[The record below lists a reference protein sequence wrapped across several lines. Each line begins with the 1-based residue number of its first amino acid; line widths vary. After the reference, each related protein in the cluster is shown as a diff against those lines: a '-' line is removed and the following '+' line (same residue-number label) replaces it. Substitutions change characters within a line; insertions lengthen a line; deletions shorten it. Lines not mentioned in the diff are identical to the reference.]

1 MAEGSVDDVGVGG
14 EVTART
20 LPFWRNRTAAPRA
33 AGANDAWRELLIG
46 PGDHVDTGGLEEA
59 LQEVQDKANRL
70 ITQRGFH
77 GVLIIIGALIL
88 VWLGDWWFG
97 RAIPHAGVVWLMRAA
112 FIGLML
118 VFLLLNSSTKAEP
131 YAVAIGALVQITT
144 IVMTAVIE
152 TLKGDVTSAPLLC
165 IPLVMFGATL
175 LPWGA
180 RVQFVVAAA
189 AAAALGGNAYALRD
203 NLTPAFGYVAVVT
216 VVALATSI
224 YIAHAI
230 NRYRVDIELRN
241 LALRRSERYFRSLI
255 ENASDI
261 ITILNGDGT
270 VRYESPS
277 LTRVLGYRPEELL
290 RTSIFERVHPDDAAR
305 ARDRFTHALQ
315 SKGVAGSIECRMRHR
330 DGSWRVLEAIVSN
343 LLHDPVVQGLVIN
356 ARDITERKQA
366 EAELQRAKAAA
377 ETANRAKSEFVANMS
392 HEIRTPMNGIIGM
405 TELALQS
412 ELAAE
417 PREYL
422 QMVAASGDALM
433 AVINDVLDFSKMEA
447 GKLDLDPVDFDVRDA
462 VGDTMRALALRAH
475 LKGLELA
482 YEVHPA
488 VPAAVVAD
496 PQRLRQILTNLVGNA
511 IKFTEQGEVVVV
523 VGIADCGMRNADWGG
538 EIPQSAFRNPQS
550 VELHF
555 AVRDTGVG
563 IDPEKQEAIFHPFEQ
578 ADSSTTRRYGGTG
591 LGLTISRRLVEMMGG
606 RIWVES
612 AVGRGSTF
620 HFTLAAGVC
629 SRPVLRPAPV
639 EQLRELPVLIVDD
652 NATNRRILNEMLT
665 HWHMQPTTAAGG
677 WAALGCMMHAAA
689 SGTPFPLVLIDVHMP
704 EMDGF
709 ELVERIRKNPV
720 LAAAT
725 IMMLSSAD
733 VAGAAAHCRELGVAA
748 FLTKPLRH
756 WELLDAML
764 LALGRTTLVEPGVP
778 QQQTVPDGSA
788 RHLRILL
795 AEDNAVNQHLAVRL
809 LEKRGHTVA
818 VANNG
823 REALAIFANAAFDVV
838 LMDVQ
843 MPEMDGFEATAAI
856 REHERATQRHVPI
869 IALTAHAMKGD
880 DQRCLAA
887 GMDGYVAKP
896 IQAQELL
903 AVIARLTPTPAA
915 DHASAC

>member
-1 MAEGSVDDVGVGG
+1 M
-14 EVTART
+14 TART
-20 LPFWRNRTAAPRA
+20 LPFWRNRPAAPRA
-33 AGANDAWRELLIG
+33 ARADDAWRERLIG
-46 PGDHVDTGGLEEA
+46 PADHADTGSLEEA

-77 GVLIIIGALIL
+77 GVLMIIGALIL

-97 RAIPHAGVVWLMRAA
+97 RAIPHAGVVWLMRTA

-131 YAVAIGALVQITT
+131 YAVVIGALVQITT

-152 TLKGDVTSAPLLC
+152 TLKGDVMSAPLLC

-175 LPWGA
+175 LPWGT

-203 NLTPAFGYVAVVT
+203 SLTPAFDYVAVIA

-290 RTSIFERVHPDDAAR
+290 HTSIFERVHPDDAAR
-305 ARDRFTHALQ
+305 ARDQFTHTLQ

-330 DGSWRVLEAIVSN
+330 DGSWRVLEATVSN

-356 ARDITERKQA
+356 ARNITERKQA

-377 ETANRAKSEFVANMS
+377 EAANRAKSEFVANMS

-405 TELALQS
+405 TELALQT

-488 VPAAVVAD
+488 VPEAVAAD

-511 IKFTEQGEVVVV
+511 IKFTEQGEVVVAV
-523 VGIADCGMRNADWGG
+523 EIAECGLRNADSPAASRSD
-538 EIPQSAFRNPQS
+538 IRNPQS
-550 VELHF
+550 AIELHF

-563 IDPEKQEAIFHPFEQ
+563 IAPEKQEAIFRPFEQ

-591 LGLTISRRLVEMMGG
+591 LGLTIARRLVEMMGG

-612 AVGRGSTF
+612 TVGRGSTF

-629 SRPVLRPAPV
+629 SRPALRPAPV

-665 HWHMQPTTAAGG
+665 HWDMQPTTAAGG
-677 WAALGCMMHAAA
+677 WAALGCMLHAAA
-689 SGTPFPLVLIDVHMP
+689 SGTPFPLVLIDMHMP

-709 ELVERIRKNPV
+709 ELAERIKQSPV

-733 VAGAAAHCRELGVAA
+733 VAGAAARCRELGVAA
-748 FLTKPLRH
+748 FLTKPLRQC
-756 WELLDAML
+756 ELLDALL
-764 LALGRTTLVEPGVP
+764 LALGNATLVEPGVP
-778 QQQTVPDGSA
+778 QPQSAPDGSA

-795 AEDNAVNQHLAVRL
+795 AEDNAVNQHLAARL

-838 LMDVQ
+838 LMDAQ

-856 REHERATQRHVPI
+856 REHERATQTHVPI

-896 IQAQELL
+896 IQAKELL
-903 AVIARLTPTPAA
+903 AVIARLTPSPAA
-915 DHASAC
+915 DRASAC